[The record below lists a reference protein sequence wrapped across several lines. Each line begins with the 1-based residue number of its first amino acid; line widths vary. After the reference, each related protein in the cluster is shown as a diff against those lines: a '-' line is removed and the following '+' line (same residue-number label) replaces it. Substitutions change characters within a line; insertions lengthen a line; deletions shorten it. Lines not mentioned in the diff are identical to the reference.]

1 MSSDLFSTSQL
12 LDFWPSEG
20 RSYIDNTNATIRFIL
35 YAASAVYLLTGDFR
49 VVYLGLIVM
58 GFLMYSMNTK
68 GISYFNE
75 DYNEPA
81 PKQAPNT
88 MNISGIPPPDEH
100 PVNLMNRQVPDR
112 TIPVPKYDPTNFM
125 NTAFPG
131 ILRSNGVMGR
141 TTGDPD
147 QRGAG
152 FTQNRAL
159 S

>member
-12 LDFWPSEG
+12 TDFWPSEG

-49 VVYLGLIVM
+49 VVYLGLIII
-58 GFLMYSMNTK
+58 GFLIYSINSK

-75 DYNEPA
+75 DYDEPKTSE
-81 PKQAPNT
+81 PPSPILNQ
-88 MNISGIPPPDEH
+88 NI
-100 PVNLMNRQVPDR
+100 PVQENPVELMNRQIPDR

-159 S
+159 A